1 MEIAK
6 HADIRSAQNAGE
18 PHGHRHTL
26 HRLAAEIRRNVDGLK
41 KRIEGQTGHFD
52 FQNDF
57 RVGLSFYYCSS
68 AMLLEAFM
76 SRRWGINARLLAICL
91 RRDLRKHT
99 PFFEKI
105 RKNAEPHPNRNGVH
119 GNFKNNPA
127 PSLSPEMPGQSSR
140 KVSSLFRH
148 DRRIMRVF
156 HTGKRRLPAWTRPQ
170 LANNAFTERAPKS
183 RIGLSRGDVGQL
195 SVERWGRYKPG
206 EAGLRARDRCV
217 GWARRNR

>member
-1 MEIAK
+1 VCVETF
-6 HADIRSAQNAGE
+6 R
-18 PHGHRHTL
+18 
-26 HRLAAEIRRNVDGLK
+26 
-41 KRIEGQTGHFD
+41 KR
-52 FQNDF
+52 
-57 RVGLSFYYCSS
+57 
-68 AMLLEAFM
+68 
-76 SRRWGINARLLAICL
+76 
-91 RRDLRKHT
+91 T

-105 RKNAEPHPNRNGVH
+105 RKNAEPHRNRNGVH

-127 PSLSPEMPGQSSR
+127 PSLSPELPGQSSR

-156 HTGKRRLPAWTRPQ
+156 HAGKRRLPAWTRPQ

-206 EAGLRARDRCV
+206 RQTYEHAIVASAGPGETVKLAASHWF
-217 GWARRNR
+217 G